1 MKYKRD
7 LVDLAGPYIL
17 PASWFCVAGGYGIL
31 SGFAGQSELIVLLF
45 FFRHW
50 WAFEESGVV
59 PDIVT
64 MGKPFGNGMPLAAV
78 VCKAEISDA
87 FSQGPEYFNTFGG
100 NPVCCAAGLA
110 VFSELDRLDLRRSAG
125 VVGDHLQAKLKELMR
140 SPDGALIGQVRG
152 MGLFIGI
159 EFVLDRATKKPATV
173 EASWVCSRL
182 KDDLI
187 LTSLDGAYDNVMVL
201 KPPMVFSVDDADI
214 FVTALTAALK
224 CVVEVDLTSVE
235 RTPT

>member
-1 MKYKRD
+1 MPGAFVLRMKYKQD

-45 FFRHW
+45 FCRHW

-87 FSQGPEYFNTFGG
+87 FSQGPEYFNTFGEESQSRSKEG
-100 NPVCCAAGLA
+100 PLWLTTLGL
-110 VFSELDRLDLRRSAG
+110 VF
-125 VVGDHLQAKLKELMR
+125 
-140 SPDGALIGQVRG
+140 
-152 MGLFIGI
+152 
-159 EFVLDRATKKPATV
+159 
-173 EASWVCSRL
+173 
-182 KDDLI
+182 
-187 LTSLDGAYDNVMVL
+187 
-201 KPPMVFSVDDADI
+201 
-214 FVTALTAALK
+214 
-224 CVVEVDLTSVE
+224 
-235 RTPT
+235 